1 MTDLE
6 TVSRPT
12 TTWDSTERM
21 INVSGLR
28 KQFPGGKDVL
38 RGVDLE
44 VPRGTVLGLLG
55 KNGAGKTTLIKCVLG
70 LLKPTGGT
78 ATLLGENAWD
88 LSAEAK
94 GRLGYV
100 PQVVTLSLWMKV
112 RHLIAYTAAFYPN
125 WNADLA
131 ERLVQRWEIPLE
143 EGVGTLSVG
152 QLHRLSIVLS
162 LAYEPQLLILDEPA
176 ASLDPVAR
184 REFLIEVLNIANQP
198 NRTVVFSTHITSDIE
213 RVADTVAILKA
224 GQIVYHGELGELKDS
239 VKRLHFSAAAP
250 LPQNFAVPGALSM
263 RVDGSQAM
271 VATRDVTPKV
281 ISELCNQWQAD
292 VQIEDLSLEDIFL
305 EMHQP

>member
-1 MTDLE
+1 MTNLE
-6 TVSRPT
+6 TVSQPAT
-12 TTWDSTERM
+12 AWDSTQLL
-21 INVSGLR
+21 IDVSSLR
-28 KQFPGGKDVL
+28 KQFKGGQEVL

-55 KNGAGKTTLIKCVLG
+55 KNGAGKTTLIKCLLG

-143 EGVGTLSVG
+143 QGVATLSVG
-152 QLHRLSIVLS
+152 QQQRLSLVLS

-213 RVADTVAILKA
+213 RVADTVAILKD
-224 GQIVYHGELGELKDS
+224 GQIVFHGELGELKDS

-271 VATRDVTPKV
+271 VATRNVTPKV

-305 EMHQP
+305 ELHQP